1 MELNVEFD
9 FDREVRVFAFGIR
22 IIFLLSSVFD
32 LCLPKSKT
40 GGGGGDGGG
49 ERIILGF
56 GLFLI
61 GLDRGVGSEAK
72 DQGELELEIDLWE
85 LKSQISSKKRS
96 LNIIYRV

>member
-22 IIFLLSSVFD
+22 IIFLLNSVFE

-40 GGGGGDGGG
+40 GGG

>member
-1 MELNVEFD
+1 MEPNVEFD

-22 IIFLLSSVFD
+22 MIFLLSSIFD

-40 GGGGGDGGG
+40 SGGG
-49 ERIILGF
+49 ESIIFGF

-61 GLDRGVGSEAK
+61 GSDRGVGSEAK

>member
-1 MELNVEFD
+1 MELNIEFD
-9 FDREVRVFAFGIR
+9 FDREVRVSAFGIR

-40 GGGGGDGGG
+40 NGGDGGG

-61 GLDRGVGSEAK
+61 KSDRGVGSEAK